1 MTLATIEPATTILSP
16 EIEAC
21 YNEVM
26 SITLVTKF
34 DIARTKQTDL
44 LGLTLPQLQQW
55 LVERGEAPFRAK
67 QLYSWLYKHLV
78 TDFSAMTNL
87 PQALRNRLAQEACI
101 GPMVVRSELAS
112 KDDRTR
118 KILLELSDGKL
129 IESVLMLYPPIGAR
143 SVAPA
148 KGTGRSTS
156 GRPQGAPLHVSSA
169 GNVVAP
175 LAGARSMTGA
185 RATVCVSTQAGCAFG
200 CTFCATGQM
209 GFDRHLSAGEIVA
222 QVLFFARELRTA
234 PWSAMGDREDHLSSH
249 EMTSPSTGHGRGDPR
264 GRPQIGRPGVVPP
277 IDHIT
282 NIVLM
287 GMGEPLHNYDNVLQ
301 ALRILNSADGFNLG
315 ARHMTVSTV
324 GLIPAIRKLS
334 QEPLQVNLAISLH
347 APTDEMRS
355 HTMPVNKK
363 YPLKEL
369 LAACKDYIAA
379 TGRQVTF
386 EYVLLAGVN
395 DTAECAHQLGA
406 LLAPLKQFAHVNC
419 IPVNATSADY
429 RPPGGEAI
437 RAFRNILFEHGVSNS
452 VRAERGD
459 DIAAACGQL
468 RTRFEKS
475 VRKR

>member
-1 MTLATIEPATTILSP
+1 MSVI
-16 EIEAC
+16 
-21 YNEVM
+21 
-26 SITLVTKF
+26 SITRPNANSIK
-34 DIARTKQTDL
+34 KTDL
-44 LGLTLPQLQQW
+44 LSLTLPEMQEW
-55 LVERGEAPFRAK
+55 LVERGELPFRAK
-67 QLYSWLYKHLV
+67 QLYSWLYRHLV
-78 TDFSAMTNL
+78 TDFSTMTNL
-87 PQALRNRLAQEACI
+87 PQALRDRLAQEASI
-101 GPMVVRSELAS
+101 GPMIVRSELHS

-129 IESVLMLYPPIGAR
+129 IESVLMLYPPIGE
-143 SVAPA
+143 
-148 KGTGRSTS
+148 
-156 GRPQGAPLHVSSA
+156 SS
-169 GNVVAP
+169 
-175 LAGARSMTGA
+175 A
-185 RATVCVSTQAGCAFG
+185 RATVCVSSQAGCAFG

-234 PWSAMGDREDHLSSH
+234 PWAAKGL
-249 EMTSPSTGHGRGDPR
+249 PGST
-264 GRPQIGRPGVVPP
+264 P
-277 IDHIT
+277 INHIT

-301 ALRILNSADGFNLG
+301 ALHILNSPEGFNLG

-324 GLIPAIRKLS
+324 GLVPAIRKLS

-347 APTDEMRS
+347 APTDELRS
-355 HTMPVNKK
+355 QTMPVNRK

-369 LAACKDYIAA
+369 FAACKDYIDA

-395 DTAECAHQLGA
+395 DTAEYAHQLGE

-429 RPPGGEAI
+429 RPPGGDAI
-437 RAFRNILFEHGVSNS
+437 RAFRDILFEHGVSNS

-468 RTRFEKS
+468 RTRFES
-475 VRKR
+475 NRNHQ

>member
-1 MTLATIEPATTILSP
+1 MT
-16 EIEAC
+16 
-21 YNEVM
+21 
-26 SITLVTKF
+26 ITPTNAK
-34 DIARTKQTDL
+34 KKTDL
-44 LGLTLPQLQQW
+44 LALALPQLQQW

-67 QLYSWLYKHLV
+67 QLYSWLYQQLA

-87 PQALRNRLAQEACI
+87 PLTLRQQLADEASI
-101 GPMVVRSELAS
+101 GPMVVRSELHS

-118 KILLELSDGKL
+118 KILLELADGKL
-129 IESVLMLYPPIGAR
+129 IESVLMLYPPHGE
-143 SVAPA
+143 
-148 KGTGRSTS
+148 
-156 GRPQGAPLHVSSA
+156 SS
-169 GNVVAP
+169 
-175 LAGARSMTGA
+175 A

-222 QVLFFARELRTA
+222 QVLYFARELRAA
-234 PWSAMGDREDHLSSH
+234 PWTAAGL
-249 EMTSPSTGHGRGDPR
+249 
-264 GRPQIGRPGVVPP
+264 PGSVP

-287 GMGEPLHNYDNVLQ
+287 GMGEPLHNYDNVLL
-301 ALRILNSADGFNLG
+301 ALRILNSAEGFNLG

-324 GLIPAIRKLS
+324 GLVPAIRKLS

-347 APTDEMRS
+347 APTDALRNQ
-355 HTMPVNKK
+355 TMPINRK
-363 YPLKEL
+363 YPLQEL

-379 TGRQVTF
+379 TKRQVTF
-386 EYVLLAGVN
+386 EYVLLAGMN
-395 DTAECAHQLGA
+395 DTPEQAHLLGE

-419 IPVNATSADY
+419 IPVNATSASY
-429 RPPGGEAI
+429 QAPGPEAI

-468 RTRFEKS
+468 RTRFE
-475 VRKR
+475 